1 MDKNISYD
9 ILYDDPDLLNIVEDP
24 HERNIIN
31 QLAEAIVRKLYRSR
45 DRVLVGEISMN
56 LTLERCL
63 GYIEV
68 ASIPDR
74 SAFLSEMSRKL
85 LPYFTDED
93 LNF

>member
-1 MDKNISYD
+1 
-9 ILYDDPDLLNIVEDP
+9 
-24 HERNIIN
+24 
-31 QLAEAIVRKLYRSR
+31 
-45 DRVLVGEISMN
+45 MN

-68 ASIPDR
+68 ASIQDR

-93 LNF
+93 LEFLNANVTAELQFRE